1 MKKIS
6 LLHFLI
12 GASLFGI
19 GGGLFMGYLS
29 SKEPKVQVPLIAPTT
44 SPFEFFIAGSGIVE
58 SSQQNTTLGT
68 SIAGIVTKVHVRPGD
83 LIKKG
88 EALLTIDDRIEKAAL
103 KTQEAN
109 LKAALTAVRE
119 AQSTL
124 KSAQD
129 QYSLIAKI
137 VDKRAISKSDFLK
150 IQNDV
155 AMART
160 AVDHAKSLSDVAKA
174 QVQAS
179 KVNIALC
186 TVTSPLD
193 GHVLQ
198 VNTRPGQYASTDS
211 SGSPLMLLGPRAH
224 YDIRIDIDETDA
236 WRFQKGAEAT
246 AFVRGNPNLSTK
258 LTYAYTEPYV
268 IPKQNLNGDATE
280 IVDTRVL
287 QVVYSFDPEKF
298 PVYVGQQLDV
308 YIKAL
313 PVAPDVRYGGPLEK
327 SR

>member
-29 SKEPKVQVPLIAPTT
+29 SKKPLVQVPLVAPTT
-44 SPFEFFIAGSGIVE
+44 SPFDFFIAGSGIVE
-58 SSQQNTTLGT
+58 SSQQNTALGT
-68 SIAGIVTKVHVRPGD
+68 PLAGIVTRVQVRPGAV
-83 LIKKG
+83 IKKG
-88 EALLTIDDRIEKAAL
+88 ETLLTIDDRAEQAAL
-103 KTQEAN
+103 KTQKAN
-109 LKAALTAVRE
+109 LKAAQASVCE
-119 AQSTL
+119 AKSTL

-129 QYSLIAKI
+129 QYNLIAKI
-137 VDKRAISKSDFLK
+137 VDKRAISKSNFLK
-150 IQNDV
+150 AQNDV

-174 QVQAS
+174 QVQAA

-198 VNTRPGQYASTDS
+198 VNTRPGQYASTDP
-211 SGSPLMLLGPRAH
+211 SGSPLMLLGPKAH
-224 YDIRIDIDETDA
+224 YDVRIDIDEADA
-236 WRFQKGAEAT
+236 WRFHNGAEAK

-268 IPKQNLNGDATE
+268 IPKQNLNGVATE

-313 PVAPDVRYGGPLEK
+313 PVAPDVRYGGPLETSK
-327 SR
+327 